1 MATQPANAQDLAW
14 QALADD
20 FAPVK
25 SLTRL
30 DAATARVVTNVTVVG
45 ALLTGL
51 TLLGSNL
58 PSVTGAARGL
68 AITAMLLAA
77 SAVITA
83 LSAQILTVTQISTGD
98 LLAVEA
104 WYRRRINIRGPLTVA
119 ATVLLV
125 AAAGASTVAAGLAL
139 LGIPDQPPTIA
150 ITRTTP
156 LQTNSATSA
165 RPQAV
170 GAVTAEVTFPWTGSG
185 RYRYRHH
192 PLRTGPARASR
203 VHCRPGR
210 HCSPHFDRPKCSR
223 NRHSHGRRCRGQLDL
238 HFPPRVRD
246 VGYRINVRITR
257 VASNQ

>member
-1 MATQPANAQDLAW
+1 
-14 QALADD
+14 
-20 FAPVK
+20 
-25 SLTRL
+25 
-30 DAATARVVTNVTVVG
+30 
-45 ALLTGL
+45 
-51 TLLGSNL
+51 
-58 PSVTGAARGL
+58 
-68 AITAMLLAA
+68 MLLAA

-104 WYRRRINIRGPLTVA
+104 WYQRRINIRGPLTVA

-170 GAVTAEVTFPWTGSG
+170 GAVTAEVTFRGLDPGATATVTIRSG
-185 RYRYRHH
+185 RG
-192 PLRTGPARASR
+192 LLAQAAFTAGPDGTAARILTAQNVPAIDTVMVDAAGDSWTCTSR
-203 VHCRPGR
+203 LVSGMSDIALTCG
-210 HCSPHFDRPKCSR
+210 SR
-223 NRHSHGRRCRGQLDL
+223 G
-238 HFPPRVRD
+238 
-246 VGYRINVRITR
+246 
-257 VASNQ
+257 